1 MSPII
6 FTIHS
11 VFFTCWF
18 CMFPTIVCFDL
29 TLTWVAST
37 HQPQHLTHTHY
48 KSTSHTLLKHTLLK
62 HFTSQLSKG
71 NFHCQ
76 RKDGIFSCSSLHY
89 CWCWLNWDSLLQLR
103 TNSVVLRER
112 PFRITTSNL
121 PVLRNKTIVSDL
133 PRFRHPAIQSSPWPR
148 NKV

>member
-18 CMFPTIVCFDL
+18 ACFPQLCVLPHSDL
-29 TLTWVAST
+29 GCINTST
-37 HQPQHLTHTHY
+37 TTPDTHY

-62 HFTSQLSKG
+62 HFTFQLNKG